1 MNITENP
8 IFRTQKRLVHRAG
21 VLAAILIAALIGL
34 SLLCGLIAYL
44 ADPRDF
50 NFSSLPDAGKMFYA
64 WVIGVETL
72 VLVIGSFSRISKVLT
87 DERKAGLWDSNR
99 LTPLKPP
106 QIVAGYWLGAP
117 LREFYM
123 SAILAAI
130 GLVIVVLARLPLTLW
145 LGTQVLIFSTALF
158 FGLLAVLIGL
168 IAQRPQSGA
177 AIAALAFVFFPLFSF
192 IVPKFM
198 LTNFLLPVYAVANFF
213 NAGQPPE
220 TSSVQDWNGLP
231 GIFGLPVPPIWL
243 SLGLQF
249 VIGIFLWRAAV
260 RKTANAFQ
268 TPLLRWEAVTMFGVL
283 LFTQHGLMWGLWHGQ
298 FPAPSGSEHNSNED
312 VPMLPIVHA
321 GTILLATMVLAFA
334 SPEPERV
341 RIEALRSG
349 DGNLRMVFSRSA
361 LPLAL
366 ALFAVAAA
374 ALFTQCAGSISTN
387 WKICAVAAGNLL
399 ECFLVFALLLEFC
412 RLRFRRRALGFV
424 ALWLFVLCALP
435 FILAGV
441 FSELAVGRLSL
452 LSPGILA
459 LADHDIL
466 NDPTG
471 SELNNLLLT
480 VLAHFGIVVLLF
492 CAWRSQWQRL
502 LAKATLVPPQ
512 KPPLRPQN

>member
-8 IFRTQKRLVHRAG
+8 VFLTQKRLVHRAG

-34 SLLCGLIAYL
+34 SLLCGLIAYF

-50 NFSSLPDAGKMFYA
+50 NFSGPQEAGKMFYA

-72 VLVIGSFSRISKVLT
+72 VLVIGGFSRILKVLT

-99 LTPLKPP
+99 LTPLPP
-106 QIVAGYWLGAP
+106 SQIVAGYWFGAP

-123 SAILAAI
+123 GAILAAI
-130 GLVIVVLARLPLTLW
+130 GLVIVVLARLPLALW
-145 LGTQVLIFSTALF
+145 PGTQILIFSTALF

-168 IAQRPQSGA
+168 VAQRPQGGA
-177 AIAALAFVFFPLFSF
+177 AFAALAFVFLPMFSF
-192 IVPKFM
+192 IMPKFM
-198 LTNFLLPVYAVANFF
+198 LTNFLLPVYAIANFF

-220 TSSVQDWNGLP
+220 TASVQDWSGLP
-231 GIFGLPVPPIWL
+231 EIFGLPVPPILL

-260 RKTANAFQ
+260 RKTANAFHP
-268 TPLLRWEAVTMFGVL
+268 PLLRWEAVAMFGIL
-283 LFTQHGLMWGLWHGQ
+283 LFAQHGLIWGLWHGQ
-298 FPAPSGSEHNSNED
+298 FPAPSGSESNAND

-321 GTILLATMVLAFA
+321 GTILLATILLAFV
-334 SPEPERV
+334 SPDPERI
-341 RIEALRSG
+341 RIEALRAG
-349 DGNLRMVFSRSA
+349 DGNLRRVFSRSA
-361 LPLAL
+361 VSLAL
-366 ALFAVAAA
+366 ALLAVAAV
-374 ALFTQCAGSISTN
+374 ALFTQCAASISTN
-387 WKICAVAAGNLL
+387 WKIYAVATGNLL
-399 ECFLVFALLLEFC
+399 DFFLVSVLLLEFC

-424 ALWLFVLCALP
+424 ALWLFVLCVLP

-452 LSPGILA
+452 LSPGVLA

-466 NDPTG
+466 NDPTS
-471 SELNNLLLT
+471 SELNYLLLT

-492 CAWRSQWQRL
+492 VAWRNQWQRL
-502 LAKATLVPPQ
+502 LAKVILAPPQ
-512 KPPLRPQN
+512 K